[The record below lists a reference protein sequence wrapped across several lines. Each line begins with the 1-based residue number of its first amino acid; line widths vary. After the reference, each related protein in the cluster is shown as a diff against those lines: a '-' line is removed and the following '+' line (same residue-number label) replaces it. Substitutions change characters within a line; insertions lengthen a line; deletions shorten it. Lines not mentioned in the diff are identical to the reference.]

1 MAARSARRRAVATV
15 TLAATTGALVL
26 ALGAGDRSSAGGTE
40 AVGAAE
46 IAFSFG
52 GGLYAMRPDGSG
64 RVRLTPRPANRFG
77 LQGDEDPAWSPDGTL
92 LAFQRTPEPSPADG
106 LGSQIYLLSP
116 GDGRLRPLTAPSK
129 ASAYDPAWSPD
140 GRRIAFV
147 RSSGD
152 ESALVVLDVEGGG
165 ERVLQ
170 SERQERGT
178 LGEPAWS
185 PDGARIAYTRT
196 VLDRRHHFHPLL
208 YLVDVAGGVP
218 RLLARD
224 AGDAAWSPDGRRIAF
239 ASVRDRNGEQCYDT
253 CFYKGELY
261 VMDADGTGLVRL
273 TRNRGDDGAPSWSPD
288 GRRIAFASDRNYPE
302 GMSPEIYSIRPDGSC
317 LTWLS
322 NGSPESTD
330 PAWRDAVG
338 VPSDSGRC
346 GAARRPPRVEI
357 DLGRVRGFAGH
368 PVYWLGKRY
377 GNLLLDSAEVASDH
391 VAFTYGDCASFRPRS
406 CPEPIQLQ
414 VSSVCSRRTTLTAI
428 DDGYGSLRV
437 FAARGLLFI
446 DLRQGDLSAITGRTD
461 VRIFPDSAPIRRSLA
476 ATRRLR
482 PLGAREARLP
492 PPALPRALL
501 RRVRR
506 AERAERRLGSVV
518 AAARALGIRQS
529 RVRNHLKLGRAV
541 RSLPS
546 VRAIACRR

>member
-1 MAARSARRRAVATV
+1 
-15 TLAATTGALVL
+15 
-26 ALGAGDRSSAGGTE
+26 
-40 AVGAAE
+40 
-46 IAFSFG
+46 
-52 GGLYAMRPDGSG
+52 
-64 RVRLTPRPANRFG
+64 
-77 LQGDEDPAWSPDGTL
+77 
-92 LAFQRTPEPSPADG
+92 
-106 LGSQIYLLSP
+106 
-116 GDGRLRPLTAPSK
+116 
-129 ASAYDPAWSPD
+129 
-140 GRRIAFV
+140 
-147 RSSGD
+147 
-152 ESALVVLDVEGGG
+152 
-165 ERVLQ
+165 
-170 SERQERGT
+170 
-178 LGEPAWS
+178 
-185 PDGARIAYTRT
+185 
-196 VLDRRHHFHPLL
+196 
-208 YLVDVAGGVP
+208 
-218 RLLARD
+218 LARD

-338 VPSDSGRC
+338 APSDSGRC
-346 GAARRPPRVEI
+346 GAARRRPRVEV
-357 DLGRVRGFAGH
+357 DVGRVRSFAGH

-391 VAFTYGDCASFRPRS
+391 VAFTYGDCASYRPRS